1 MSAAST
7 ELGSLTGHVLGSYRL
22 VTELGQGG
30 MGTVY
35 YAEHVSLPRRAAV
48 KILGAD
54 IARDPVLVER
64 FFDEARAA
72 NRIRHPGIVDVFDL
86 GTAHGLHFLVME
98 FLEGE
103 TLGARLERVKRLS
116 PRDVVELFD
125 DVADALA
132 AAHERG
138 IVHRDLKPENIFLA
152 HGAAGEVVKVLDFGI
167 AKLIGHA
174 DVRRTSAGLVLGTPA
189 SQSPEQ
195 CVGAADLDGRSDIY
209 SLGVV
214 IFEALVGRTPFV
226 SDAFGQLIVSH
237 TSVTPPTLRSFDPS
251 LPEGLEALVLRMLS
265 KSPEDRPSN
274 MKVVRDALAKS
285 LEPRIPT
292 HLTTAVR
299 GADKPSKDEIER
311 IEIAQSKAVGAR
323 LREIIRER
331 LEADRLPLPSMPRV
345 VLAALELLRDES
357 VGLGRVAAELEG
369 DPLVVPAV
377 LKVANSAALGAASRI
392 KGLDAAVTRLG
403 ARQLKTLLTEH
414 AAREVFKSRDPAVAR
429 AFRGIWEHCVA
440 VGTLGRSLAR
450 GSEAH
455 PEEVYLA
462 GLLHDVGKPL
472 VGALL
477 LDAERQ
483 LLRKLG
489 VPVMGESLWMR
500 IVDDCHA
507 EVGVA
512 LAHRWQLPAA
522 VAAVVG
528 QPHDPAGPPDAIAS
542 WLGYAHLLA
551 ESRGYTGGVAA
562 GADIEERLATARALR
577 GGSVEKEA
585 AAVEALLEALGAR
598 LATVRTLKSARRA

>member
-1 MSAAST
+1 M
-7 ELGSLTGHVLGSYRL
+7 
-22 VTELGQGG
+22 
-30 MGTVY
+30 
-35 YAEHVSLPRRAAV
+35 
-48 KILGAD
+48 I
-54 IARDPVLVER
+54 
-64 FFDEARAA
+64 
-72 NRIRHPGIVDVFDL
+72 
-86 GTAHGLHFLVME
+86 
-98 FLEGE
+98 
-103 TLGARLERVKRLS
+103 
-116 PRDVVELFD
+116 
-125 DVADALA
+125 
-132 AAHERG
+132 
-138 IVHRDLKPENIFLA
+138 
-152 HGAAGEVVKVLDFGI
+152 GAAI
-167 AKLIGHA
+167 
-174 DVRRTSAGLVLGTPA
+174 
-189 SQSPEQ
+189 
-195 CVGAADLDGRSDIY
+195 
-209 SLGVV
+209 
-214 IFEALVGRTPFV
+214 
-226 SDAFGQLIVSH
+226 
-237 TSVTPPTLRSFDPS
+237 
-251 LPEGLEALVLRMLS
+251 
-265 KSPEDRPSN
+265 
-274 MKVVRDALAKS
+274 
-285 LEPRIPT
+285 
-292 HLTTAVR
+292 
-299 GADKPSKDEIER
+299 IEH
-311 IEIAQSKAVGAR
+311 
-323 LREIIRER
+323 
-331 LEADRLPLPSMPRV
+331 
-345 VLAALELLRDES
+345 LAALRH
-357 VGLGRVAAELEG
+357 GR
-369 DPLVVPAV
+369 
-377 LKVANSAALGAASRI
+377 AALHHVGVKCLRKLLDQVLVPRPHHGVLAVEGVEKRSRVFGA
-392 KGLDAAVTRLG
+392 V
-403 ARQLKTLLTEH
+403 LTEH